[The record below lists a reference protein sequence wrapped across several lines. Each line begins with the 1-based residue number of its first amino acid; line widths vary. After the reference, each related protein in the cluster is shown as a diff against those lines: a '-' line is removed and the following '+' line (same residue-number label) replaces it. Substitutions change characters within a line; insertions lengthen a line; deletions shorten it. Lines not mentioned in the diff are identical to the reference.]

1 MFPGSRGIGGRLK
14 KTEQIHGWDES
25 KKNVPHLESWGNHM
39 VFGEHFTCGCVQ
51 IGVVGGGGT
60 GSTALGLQDAQEES
74 RWAGAVLRLQWVTAT
89 GAIRHSTGELHDCSE
104 QVRLYRRVRRL
115 PVQCPLGTRTSLGH
129 VL

>member
-51 IGVVGGGGT
+51 IGVVGGGDRKHSIGF
-60 GSTALGLQDAQEES
+60 
-74 RWAGAVLRLQWVTAT
+74 AGCPGR
-89 GAIRHSTGELHDCSE
+89 E
-104 QVRLYRRVRRL
+104 
-115 PVQCPLGTRTSLGH
+115 PLGRGGTEAAVGDCYRSYPS
-129 VL
+129 

>member
-51 IGVVGGGGT
+51 IGVVGGGG
-60 GSTALGLQDAQEES
+60 QEAQHWVC
-74 RWAGAVLRLQWVTAT
+74 RMPRKRAVGQGR
-89 GAIRHSTGELHDCSE
+89 
-104 QVRLYRRVRRL
+104 Y
-115 PVQCPLGTRTSLGH
+115 
-129 VL
+129 